1 MGLVHN
7 RVVLVTGASRGA
19 GKGIALGLAKGATVY
34 VTGRTAFEGEHDQG
48 LPGTVHATAEAINER
63 GGIGVAVVCD
73 HSDDEQVEALFERI
87 EKDSGRLDVLVSNAI
102 ALPPKSPGGRGFWEM
117 PLQPELE
124 VLNVG
129 LRSHYVSDYYAARMM
144 VGQGEGL
151 IVHTSSPGA
160 RTHLPGVHTPPYG
173 AGKAGSD
180 KMIYDMA
187 CELRAHGVA
196 ALSIWIGLLM
206 TERMTANV
214 AHGNA
219 PRTGLFPGT
228 ETPEF
233 VGRVIDALANDPEIL
248 ARSGRAFYSPELG
261 EEYGIVDV
269 DGSTPPSYH
278 AWLGAPSE
286 FTDVSPTYAE
296 FLASGHAT

>member
-1 MGLVHN
+1 MGLVHD

-34 VTGRTAFEGEHDQG
+34 VTGRTAREGEHDQG
-48 LPGTVHATAEAINER
+48 LPGTVHATAEAITAR
-63 GGIGVAVVCD
+63 GGTGVGVVCD

-87 EKDSGRLDVLVSNAI
+87 EKESGRLDVLVSNAI
-102 ALPPKSPGGRGFWEM
+102 ALPPHPPGGRGFWEM

-144 VGQGEGL
+144 VRQGEGL

-180 KMIYDMA
+180 KMIYDIA
-187 CELRAHGVA
+187 CELRPHGVA

-206 TERMTANV
+206 TERVMASKVSTS
-214 AHGNA
+214 
-219 PRTGLFPGT
+219 GLFPGM

-233 VGRVIDALANDPEIL
+233 VGRVIDALANDAQIL
-248 ARSGRAFYSPELG
+248 ARSGQAFYSSELG
-261 EEYGIVDV
+261 AQYGIVDV
-269 DGSTPPSYH
+269 DGSTPPSYR
-278 AWLGAPSE
+278 AWLGAPTE
-286 FTDVSPTYAE
+286 FADVSPTYAA
-296 FLASGHAT
+296 FLASRPAT